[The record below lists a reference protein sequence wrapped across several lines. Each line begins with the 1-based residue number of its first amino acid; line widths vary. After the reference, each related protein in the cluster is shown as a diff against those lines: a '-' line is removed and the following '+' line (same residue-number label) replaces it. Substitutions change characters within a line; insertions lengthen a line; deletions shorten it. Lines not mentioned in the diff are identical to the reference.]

1 MLRTWWMSLLVVGLA
16 AGEARAGL
24 DLTWQAC
31 PANGG
36 TSNINVDCCSNGY
49 YDLVGTFQVP
59 EPHDCLVEIV
69 AVLDLQVEGSTV
81 LTPFWRFE
89 TGGCNSGG
97 VVASSEPDEL
107 QGGCSVPS
115 PWDSSTT
122 NAVFLGQSTRG
133 TNIAR
138 FIVVVYGRPFFT
150 VDSLGAGQTY
160 YAFHFRFRTSNAT
173 ESGGA
178 CLGCRDRVAIVWN
191 WCELMALL
199 PGDAERCR
207 ESIFGTN
214 RIISSPGL
222 VSNCA
227 TWNDASSATCASTPV
242 RNLTWGKLKTLYR

>member
-1 MLRTWWMSLLVVGLA
+1 MTQLVVGLT

-36 TSNINVDCCSNGY
+36 TSNINVDCSSNGY

-59 EPHDCLVEIV
+59 EPHDCLYDIF
-69 AVLDLQVEGSTV
+69 ATLDLQVEGSAV
-81 LTPFWRFE
+81 LTPFWHFE

-97 VVASSEPDEL
+97 VVTSSGRDEL
-107 QGGCSVPS
+107 QGRCSAPS
-115 PWDSSTT
+115 PWDSNTT
-122 NAVFLGQSTRG
+122 QGFFSGPSRYGPNRTR
-133 TNIAR
+133 
-138 FIVVVYGRPFFT
+138 FFVVVVSRAFT
-150 VDSLGAGQTY
+150 VDSLSVGQTY
-160 YAFHFRFRTSNAT
+160 FAFHLRFRTSNAT

-191 WCELMALL
+191 SCQFDALI
-199 PGDAERCR
+199 PDAESCR
-207 ESIFGTN
+207 ERIFGPYS
-214 RIISSPGL
+214 IISSPGL

-227 TWNDASSATCASTPV
+227 TWNDASSATCAATPV